1 MRRQSA
7 IADCVGGQLGYRS
20 IQIGGRA
27 AQSYVHKRRTHRS
40 RSPPDT
46 RKSTHVDFD
55 LRVAFAAE
63 RRLLPA
69 LLLIGLVAAFAAMR
83 AGANALALAW
93 LALYGVNAA
102 IRFLIATEYAT
113 APREVSAETRG
124 GTIYLATAGA
134 DVVLWSLLLA
144 LVPNA
149 AVFVAGPGAYAAAG
163 AVLLAALSY
172 GGWPRVWTVYVLA
185 WIGVFAIGALRVQGE
200 MPAFVMGFPLWL
212 LAAWWIGRQQP
223 MARHVARVAH
233 QTMANNMTRFGWQ
246 AAIHAIPTPV
256 IVVRNDRLIEVNR
269 SACEFIGRGER
280 AIVGSLVAECLIADP
295 PDALDPVKNPSRSSV
310 PVEIRPA
317 GRTFDGA
324 LWNGRV
330 RFMEP
335 GRESSVIVIALTKAA
350 HEPFGPNRLAGR
362 CPALRRVDGR
372 HAGAAVVS
380 R

>member
-1 MRRQSA
+1 MYTS
-7 IADCVGGQLGYRS
+7 GGPTG
-20 IQIGGRA
+20 
-27 AQSYVHKRRTHRS
+27 S
-40 RSPPDT
+40 RSLPHT
-46 RKSTHVDFD
+46 RKSAHVDFD

-69 LLLIGLVAAFAAMR
+69 LLLIGLVATFAAMR

-93 LALYGVNAA
+93 LAVYGVNAA

-124 GTIYLATAGA
+124 GKIYLATAGV

-149 AVFVAGPGAYAAAG
+149 AMFVASPGAYAAAG
-163 AVLLAALSY
+163 AVLLGALSY
-172 GGWPRVWTVYVLA
+172 GGWPRVWTVYILA
-185 WIGVFAIGALRVQGE
+185 WIGVFAVGALRVQGE

-256 IVVRNDRLIEVNR
+256 IVMRNDRLIEVNR
-269 SACEFIGRGER
+269 SACEFIGRSER

-295 PDALDPVKNPSRSSV
+295 PDALDPVKHPSRSSV
-310 PVEIRPA
+310 PV
-317 GRTFDGA
+317 
-324 LWNGRV
+324 
-330 RFMEP
+330 
-335 GRESSVIVIALTKAA
+335 
-350 HEPFGPNRLAGR
+350 
-362 CPALRRVDGR
+362 
-372 HAGAAVVS
+372 
-380 R
+380 